1 MKCGSIP
8 ALSFLHVIETIDS
21 SFTSLEER
29 FKKNTCMDLTVE
41 RLYLLFSTNKISS
54 SCYLISFLDGCNLTT
69 KLSSV
74 IVDGITNG
82 GAKSTEIFK
91 NNNLIWWFKVWWYS
105 AKPIC
110 STRTC
115 ISYGN
120 VILAIFS
127 ISNLIFYGNSNFI
140 FTGCL

>member
-91 NNNLIWWFKVWWYS
+91 NNNLI
-105 AKPIC
+105 
-110 STRTC
+110 
-115 ISYGN
+115 
-120 VILAIFS
+120 
-127 ISNLIFYGNSNFI
+127 
-140 FTGCL
+140 